1 MPDSPISTGLGSE
14 VMSRTEK
21 QSSHLPAPSSI
32 VRTTRE
38 VDAMSQLL
46 PIQSIGILAESELST
61 SARLVAVMLMYH
73 VNRKNG
79 LCYPSIST
87 LALDCGCQPTTI
99 KKALSE
105 LKELG
110 FVEWETKI
118 LPRTST
124 RVNHYNLLFAHWSEN
139 GQWNDQPYDQSNDQ
153 PSGRSNIGH
162 KPIKPIKQ
170 KEELNTDVFSS
181 ISSEK
186 DTSQTVPQGK
196 ILEIYREELPFLR
209 QPRTVRPNVQVQVR
223 ARWNEKMKEGR
234 FHNEN
239 GGLEYFRK
247 YFRYVAQNGFLS
259 GRKTSWKADYEWLFK
274 AANFDKVTTG
284 KYAEDD
290 EK

>member
-1 MPDSPISTGLGSE
+1 MHRGYVKLWRCVEDTGLIGQPSAFYLYTYLLLKATHKPKSFVIGGAVFDLQPGQIIVGRNKLAE
-14 VMSRTEK
+14 DTGLSVRQIRTSLDMLK
-21 QSSHLPAPSSI
+21 KLSLIATKTTNKCTVVSIVNWNTYQNSQPAPDQLI
-32 VRTTRE
+32 VQQIDQQTT
-38 VDAMSQLL
+38 
-46 PIQSIGILAESELST
+46 ST
-61 SARLVAVMLMYH
+61 RPAPDQH
-73 VNRKNG
+73 
-79 LCYPSIST
+79 
-87 LALDCGCQPTTI
+87 PTTI
-99 KKALSE
+99 QEYKN
-105 LKELG
+105 
-110 FVEWETKI
+110 I
-118 LPRTST
+118 RT
-124 RVNHYNLLFAHWSEN
+124 
-139 GQWNDQPYDQSNDQ
+139 
-153 PSGRSNIGH
+153 
-162 KPIKPIKQ
+162 
-170 KEELNTDVFSS
+170 EELNTDVFSS

-234 FHNEN
+234 FHDEN